1 MSGLNG
7 QTESN
12 QENIAFSSLLTYRPT
27 RRERK
32 KKKKGGKGKRD
43 EVREEASQTGEVA
56 GKKKAKRRKV
66 GDEAGR
72 GSLHAPTRSYFLL
85 FRMML

>member
-27 RRERK
+27 QREK
-32 KKKKGGKGKRD
+32 KKEGREGKKGRSERGSESDGRGCRKEEG
-43 EVREEASQTGEVA
+43 EEAES
-56 GKKKAKRRKV
+56 RR
-66 GDEAGR
+66 
-72 GSLHAPTRSYFLL
+72 
-85 FRMML
+85 